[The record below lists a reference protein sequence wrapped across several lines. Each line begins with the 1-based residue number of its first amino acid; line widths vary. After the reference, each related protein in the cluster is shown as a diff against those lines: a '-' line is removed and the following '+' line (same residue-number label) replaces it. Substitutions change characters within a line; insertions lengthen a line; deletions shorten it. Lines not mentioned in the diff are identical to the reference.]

1 MAKVT
6 GGTSVLTVRVSKQV
20 GRRLAQEARRQR
32 RTRSEIARSILE
44 AGLDASAQDD
54 PRHEAT
60 RQSAL
65 ASATAEDAEILAFI
79 TDAADL
85 RGWK

>member
-6 GGTSVLTVRVSKQV
+6 GGTAVLTIRVSKQV
-20 GRRLAQEARRQR
+20 GRRLAQEARRQH

-44 AGLDASAQDD
+44 AGLDAASSDD
-54 PRHEAT
+54 PRHEAR

-65 ASATAEDAEILAFI
+65 ASATTEEAEILAFI